1 MHYEEAGCFLD
12 AYLDSELELS
22 LRLELEQ
29 HLSLCPSCWYLAQE
43 RQEFPILL
51 SGQRTDA

>member
-1 MHYEEAGCFLD
+1 MHCEEAGCFLD

-22 LRLELEQ
+22 LRFEREQ